1 MRIVAVAALGCA
13 VGFAI
18 PCAAQTETEQAEL
31 PQTSVIAKQSGPTTL
46 ARPAAPQ
53 LLAPPETALP
63 APNAP
68 VITHAPPS
76 QTHAAPS
83 NAGPTYVPTSIP
95 VRATPEPVEEPVQE
109 QSQPEAAFST
119 PERLVEW
126 VYNYSKKPTPWRVPA
141 AVKAMRELGLF
152 TDEEKGAFCTGF
164 IAGVLGSNPKDGPNL
179 VARMLPMPDKDQAV
193 LIRAI
198 AFSGRPDWR
207 DILTKYKARMP
218 LREPLIDSYLSGKA
232 KPLMEAD
239 LADGPS
245 VVYTLWGY
253 YVATGQYEPVVRI
266 IQALRWSKNK
276 NDGNFSIKKIFSG
289 WRNDPSAV
297 EKISTGAT
305 AKWTLASYA
314 ERNRDLLSLYRAEY
328 ERQPKEIAQ
337 PLRDVIMS
345 AEVFES
351 EKIRKDQFG
360 AIEDAQKMKA
370 TNEAGMSK
378 GATAGSIAIATGCVA
393 ASALGQIYI
402 AVPCVIGGAL
412 FTGAMKLMH

>member
-1 MRIVAVAALGCA
+1 MRIVALAAFACALGLSL
-13 VGFAI
+13 
-18 PCAAQTETEQAEL
+18 PCAAQSETEQAEL
-31 PQTSVIAKQSGPTTL
+31 PQTSTVAKQS
-46 ARPAAPQ
+46 RPAALSPPATPQ
-53 LLAPPETALP
+53 LLAPPEESLP

-68 VITHAPPS
+68 VITHASPP
-76 QTHAAPS
+76 QPIPAP
-83 NAGPTYVPTSIP
+83 VPVLAS
-95 VRATPEPVEEPVQE
+95 PEPEPIE
-109 QSQPEAAFST
+109 QQRSEGSFAT
-119 PERLVEW
+119 PERLVDW
-126 VYNYSKKPTPWRVPA
+126 VYNYHAHPTPWRVPA
-141 AVKAMRELGLF
+141 AVRAMRELGLF
-152 TDEEKGAFCTGF
+152 TDEEKGSFCTGF
-164 IAGVLGSNPKDGPNL
+164 IAGVLGANPKDGPAL
-179 VARMLPMPDKDQAV
+179 VGKMLPMPDKDQAV

-198 AFSGRPDWR
+198 AYSGRPDWR
-207 DILTKYKARMP
+207 ELLTKYKDRMA
-218 LREPLIDSYLSGKA
+218 LRQPLIDSYLSGKA
-232 KPLMEAD
+232 KTLMEVD
-239 LADGPS
+239 LSDGPS

-266 IQALRWSKNK
+266 MQALRWSKNK
-276 NDGNFSIKKIFSG
+276 NDGNFSLKKIFSN

-297 EKISTGAT
+297 DKISTGAT

-345 AEVFES
+345 AELFES

-378 GATAGSIAIATGCVA
+378 AATAGSIAIATGCVA

-412 FTGAMKLMH
+412 YTGAMKLMH

>member
-1 MRIVAVAALGCA
+1 MVAVAALGCA
-13 VGFAI
+13 VGFAF

-31 PQTSVIAKQSGPTTL
+31 PQTSIVQKQS
-46 ARPAAPQ
+46 RPATPQ
-53 LLAPPETALP
+53 LLAPPEESLP

-68 VITHAPPS
+68 VITHTAPA
-76 QTHAAPS
+76 QTKQTYAPAPAHVLAS
-83 NAGPTYVPTSIP
+83 
-95 VRATPEPVEEPVQE
+95 PEPVEEAP
-109 QSQPEAAFST
+109 QPEAAFST

-164 IAGVLGSNPKDGPNL
+164 IAGVLGSNPKDGPGL
-179 VARMLPMPDKDQAV
+179 VAKMLPMPDKDQAV

-207 DILTKYKARMP
+207 DLLVKYKARMP
-218 LREPLIDSYLSGKA
+218 LREPLIESYLSGKA
-232 KPLMEAD
+232 KPLMEAE
-239 LADGPS
+239 LSDGPT

-266 IQALRWSKNK
+266 MQALRWSKNK

-297 EKISTGAT
+297 EKIATGAT

>member
-13 VGFAI
+13 FAFAL
-18 PCAAQTETEQAEL
+18 PCAAQTEQAEL
-31 PQTSVIAKQSGPTTL
+31 PQTSTVMKQS
-46 ARPAAPQ
+46 RPAAPTR
-53 LLAPPETALP
+53 LAPPETALP
-63 APNAP
+63 QPNVPIISRAAPAETPAPAQANA
-68 VITHAPPS
+68 APPE
-76 QTHAAPS
+76 TKPAYAPQ
-83 NAGPTYVPTSIP
+83 SIP
-95 VRATPEPVEEPVQE
+95 VLASPEPPQE
-109 QSQPEAAFST
+109 APSQDSSPQADIAFST

-141 AVKAMRELGLF
+141 AVRAMRELGMF

-164 IAGVLGSNPKDGPNL
+164 IAGVLGSNPKDGPAL
-179 VARMLPMPDKDQAV
+179 VGKMLPMPDKDQAV

-207 DILTKYKARMP
+207 DVLTKYRARMP
-218 LREPLIDSYLSGKA
+218 LREPLIESYLSGKA
-232 KPLMEAD
+232 KTLMEAD
-239 LADGPS
+239 LADGPG

-266 IQALRWSKNK
+266 MQALKWSKNK
-276 NDGNFSIKKIFSG
+276 NDGNFSIRKIFSN

-297 EKISTGAT
+297 EKIATGAT

-328 ERQPKEIAQ
+328 ERQPKEIAK

-360 AIEDAQKMKA
+360 AIEDAQKLKA

-378 GATAGSIAIATGCVA
+378 AATAGSIAIATGCVA
-393 ASALGQIYI
+393 ASALGQVYI

-412 FTGAMKLMH
+412 YTGAMKLMH

>member
-1 MRIVAVAALGCA
+1 
-13 VGFAI
+13 
-18 PCAAQTETEQAEL
+18 
-31 PQTSVIAKQSGPTTL
+31 
-46 ARPAAPQ
+46 
-53 LLAPPETALP
+53 
-63 APNAP
+63 
-68 VITHAPPS
+68 
-76 QTHAAPS
+76 
-83 NAGPTYVPTSIP
+83 
-95 VRATPEPVEEPVQE
+95 
-109 QSQPEAAFST
+109 
-119 PERLVEW
+119 
-126 VYNYSKKPTPWRVPA
+126 
-141 AVKAMRELGLF
+141 MRELGLF

-164 IAGVLGSNPKDGPNL
+164 IAGVLGSNAKDGPNL
-179 VARMLPMPDKDQAV
+179 IAKMLPMPDKDQAV

-207 DILTKYKARMP
+207 DLLTKYKARMP

-232 KPLMEAD
+232 KPLMEVE
-239 LADGPS
+239 LSEGPS

-276 NDGNFSIKKIFSG
+276 NDGNFSIKKIFRG

-328 ERQPKEIAQ
+328 DRQPKEIAQ

-360 AIEDAQKMKA
+360 AIEDAHKMKA

>member
-13 VGFAI
+13 VGFAF
-18 PCAAQTETEQAEL
+18 PCAAQTEQAEL
-31 PQTSVIAKQSGPTTL
+31 PQTSVIAKQS
-46 ARPAAPQ
+46 RPATPQ

-63 APNAP
+63 AANAP
-68 VITHAPPS
+68 VITHSAPP
-76 QTHAAPS
+76 HAH
-83 NAGPTYVPTSIP
+83 PTYTQAAIP
-95 VRATPEPVEEPVQE
+95 VRAVPEQVQE
-109 QSQPEAAFST
+109 PGQEPAQTDASFST

-141 AVKAMRELGLF
+141 AVRAMRELGLF

-164 IAGVLGSNPKDGPNL
+164 IAGVLGSNPKEGPNL
-179 VARMLPMPDKDQAV
+179 VAKMLPMPDKDQAV

-207 DILTKYKARMP
+207 ELLTKYKARMP

-232 KPLMEAD
+232 KPLMEVE
-239 LADGPS
+239 LSDGPT

-266 IQALRWSKNK
+266 MQALRWSKNK

>member
-1 MRIVAVAALGCA
+1 MRIVALAALACA
-13 VGFAI
+13 LGLSL
-18 PCAAQTETEQAEL
+18 PCAAQSQTDQAEL
-31 PQTSVIAKQSGPTTL
+31 PQTSTVAKQSRPEAL
-46 ARPAAPQ
+46 SRPATPQ
-53 LLAPPETALP
+53 LLAPPEESLLA
-63 APNAP
+63 ANAP
-68 VITHAPPS
+68 VITHASPP
-76 QTHAAPS
+76 QPIPAP
-83 NAGPTYVPTSIP
+83 VPVLAS
-95 VRATPEPVEEPVQE
+95 PEPEPIEPQRSE
-109 QSQPEAAFST
+109 GSFAT
-119 PERLVEW
+119 PERLVDW
-126 VYNYSKKPTPWRVPA
+126 VYNYHAHPTPWRVPA
-141 AVKAMRELGLF
+141 AVRAMRELGLF
-152 TDEEKGAFCTGF
+152 TDEEKGSFCTGF
-164 IAGVLGSNPKDGPNL
+164 IAGVLGANPKDGPAL
-179 VARMLPMPDKDQAV
+179 VGRMLPMPDKDQAV

-198 AFSGRPDWR
+198 AYSGRPDWR
-207 DILTKYKARMP
+207 ELLTKYKDRMA
-218 LREPLIDSYLSGKA
+218 LRQPLIESYLSGKA
-232 KPLMEAD
+232 KPLMEVD
-239 LADGPS
+239 LSDGPS

-266 IQALRWSKNK
+266 MQALRWSKNK
-276 NDGNFSIKKIFSG
+276 NDGNFSLKKIFSN

-297 EKISTGAT
+297 DKISTGAT

-345 AEVFES
+345 AELFES

-378 GATAGSIAIATGCVA
+378 AATAGSIAIATGCVA

-412 FTGAMKLMH
+412 YTGAMKLMH

>member
-1 MRIVAVAALGCA
+1 MRIVGLAALACA
-13 VGFAI
+13 LGLAV
-18 PCAAQTETEQAEL
+18 PCAAQTETEQANL
-31 PQTSVIAKQSGPTTL
+31 PRTISVPKQV
-46 ARPAAPQ
+46 AAPQ
-53 LLAPPETALP
+53 LLAPPESLP
-63 APNAP
+63 AASAP
-68 VITHAPPS
+68 VQVSAAPPPPAAATPQPTHATPYQQLP
-76 QTHAAPS
+76 AF
-83 NAGPTYVPTSIP
+83 
-95 VRATPEPVEEPVQE
+95 ATPEPVQQAEP
-109 QSQPEAAFST
+109 SASFST
-119 PERLVEW
+119 PERLVDW
-126 VYNYSKKPTPWRVPA
+126 VYNYHAHPTPWHVPA
-141 AVKAMRELGLF
+141 AVRAMRELGLF

-164 IAGVLGSNPKDGPNL
+164 IAGVLGTNQKDGPAL
-179 VARMLPMPDKDQAV
+179 IAKMLPMPDKDQAV

-207 DILTKYKARMP
+207 ELLTKFKNHMP

-232 KPLMEAD
+232 KTLMQVD
-239 LADGPS
+239 LSDGPA

-266 IQALRWSKNK
+266 MQALRWSRNK
-276 NDGNFSIKKIFSG
+276 DDGNFSLKKIFSG

-297 EKISTGAT
+297 DKISTGAT

-328 ERQPKEIAQ
+328 ERQPPEIAK
-337 PLRDVIMS
+337 PLRDVIEA

-351 EKIRKDQFG
+351 EKIRKDQF
-360 AIEDAQKMKA
+360 ASIEEAQKLQA

-412 FTGAMKLMH
+412 YTGAMKLMH

>member
-1 MRIVAVAALGCA
+1 MRIVALAALGCA
-13 VGFAI
+13 VGLAF
-18 PCAAQTETEQAEL
+18 PCAAQTQTEQAEL
-31 PQTSVIAKQSGPTTL
+31 PQTSTVQKQS
-46 ARPAAPQ
+46 RPASPQ

-63 APNAP
+63 QPNAP
-68 VITHAPPS
+68 VITHAAPS
-76 QTHAAPS
+76 Q
-83 NAGPTYVPTSIP
+83 PTSINP
-95 VRATPEPVEEPVQE
+95 PASIPARAAPEPGEEP
-109 QSQPEAAFST
+109 SQPEAAFST

-141 AVKAMRELGLF
+141 AVRAMRELGLF

-164 IAGVLGSNPKDGPNL
+164 IAGVLGSNPKDGPGL
-179 VARMLPMPDKDQAV
+179 IAKMLPMPDKDQAV

-207 DILTKYKARMP
+207 DLLIKYKARMP

-232 KPLMEAD
+232 KPLMEVE
-239 LADGPS
+239 LSEGPT

-253 YVATGQYEPVVRI
+253 YVATGQYEPVTRI
-266 IQALRWSKNK
+266 MQALRWSKNK

-297 EKISTGAT
+297 DKIATGAT

-314 ERNRDLLSLYRAEY
+314 ERNRDLLNLYRAEY
-328 ERQPKEIAQ
+328 ERQPKEISR

-378 GATAGSIAIATGCVA
+378 AATAGSIAIATGCVA

-412 FTGAMKLMH
+412 YTGAIKLMH